1 MQTKHAVQ
9 RILWQI
15 LILNILVAIGK
26 IVVGVLTGAIALI
39 ADGVHSSFDGAS
51 NVIALIAQRIASQ
64 PPDDDHPYG
73 HERFETVATLAIGGL
88 LLLTAWELL
97 QVGVGRLLSG
107 GEPTLHPAQFVV
119 LVATLAINIFV
130 AIYERRAAQ
139 RYHSQLLEA
148 DAAHT
153 GSDVWVSLSVLA
165 SLIGVW
171 LGWTWLDAAVALLIV
186 GVIVRVAWQIVQR
199 TTTVLVDAA
208 PLPAE
213 ALEKAIS
220 GTPGVIKIVRARSRG
235 SQEAIHVDLD
245 VEVEPVINAEAT
257 NLISDTLRERIQE
270 AFPAISEVR
279 IQVTPNSNSLP
290 DVLTLARG
298 AADMLGLGVH
308 EVIGVTTPR
317 GKVIEMHVEVPAGVT
332 LKEAHQLIESLERRL
347 VDLPEIVEVLT
358 HIEPAA
364 KGTILPATSPEAT
377 RLHDAALEDL
387 TTHFTQG
394 HWHHSSIRRDGY
406 GGYAFTT
413 HCHLPGEISIET
425 AHQLAEEA
433 EIHLRMRFPQLHRV
447 TIHTEP
453 EGA

>member
-1 MQTKHAVQ
+1 MQTKQSIQ
-9 RILWQI
+9 RVLWQI
-15 LILNILVAIGK
+15 LVLNILVAIGK

-51 NVIALIAQRIASQ
+51 NVIALIAQRIAGQ

-73 HERFETVATLAIGGL
+73 HERFETLATLAIGGL

-97 QVGVGRLLSG
+97 KVGLGRLRSG

-119 LVATLAINIFV
+119 LIATLAINIFV
-130 AIYERRAAQ
+130 TIYERRAAK
-139 RYHSQLLEA
+139 RLHSELLAA

-165 SLIGVW
+165 SLIGVG
-171 LGWTWLDAAVALLIV
+171 LGLVWLDAVVALLIV

-199 TTTVLVDAA
+199 TSTVLVDAA
-208 PLPAE
+208 PLPADVI
-213 ALEKAIS
+213 EKAID
-220 GTPGVIKIVRARSRG
+220 GTPGVAKVIRARSRG
-235 SQEAIHVDLD
+235 SQDAIHVDLD
-245 VEVEPVINAEAT
+245 VEVAPVINAEAAHFIT
-257 NLISDTLRERIQE
+257 DSLRERIQE
-270 AFPAISEVR
+270 AFPGTTEVR
-279 IQVTPNSNSLP
+279 IQIAP
-290 DVLTLARG
+290 DSSTRPDILTIARG

-317 GKVIEMHVEVPAGVT
+317 GKVLEMHVEVPAGVT
-332 LKEAHQLIESLERRL
+332 LREAHQQIETLEQKL
-347 VDLPEIVEVLT
+347 VGLPDIVEVLT
-358 HIEPAA
+358 HIEPTS
-364 KGTILPATSPEAT
+364 KGTMLPATAPET
-377 RLHDAALEDL
+377 IRLHDAALEDL
-387 TTHFTQG
+387 KTHFTQG

-406 GGYAFTT
+406 GYAFTT

-433 EIHLRMRFPQLHRV
+433 EVHLRMHFPQLHRV

-453 EGA
+453 EEI